1 MDGLGRGDEGSH
13 ETNGFHARQQK
24 GVDVVGRTWVG
35 AKTVSSGEVWMSWR
49 FLGGDLA
56 SMPWKIGH
64 RHKKTG
70 ILGVLGCVFLGVKSR
85 NRLFHPISSRQLQ
98 TRRVA
103 KASQGGLLRGRRRP
117 TPDRPKHITK
127 PL

>member
-49 FLGGDLA
+49 FLGVDLA

-98 TRRVA
+98 TS
-103 KASQGGLLRGRRRP
+103 ASRKRLREASSGGGGGRPP
-117 TPDRPKHITK
+117 TDPST
-127 PL
+127 